1 MLPDCDV
8 VKGGGMFM
16 LAPCDGLRE
25 LLVDMF
31 GDVVCENE
39 RRGDVG

>member
-8 VKGGGMFM
+8 VKGGGMF
-16 LAPCDGLRE
+16 APCDGLRE

-31 GDVVCENE
+31 GDVVFENE
-39 RRGDVG
+39 RCGDVG